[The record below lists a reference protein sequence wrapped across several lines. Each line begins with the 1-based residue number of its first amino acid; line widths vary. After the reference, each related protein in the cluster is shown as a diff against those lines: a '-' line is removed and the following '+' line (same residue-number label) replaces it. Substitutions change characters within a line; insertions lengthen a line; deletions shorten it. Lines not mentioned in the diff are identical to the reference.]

1 MKWKTKN
8 MTMDYEDHEDKK
20 PSQELWHMLHY
31 DDDVNDAVG
40 DDGMNDVKDF
50 YEEKAPRQ

>member
-1 MKWKTKN
+1 
-8 MTMDYEDHEDKK
+8 
-20 PSQELWHMLHY
+20 MLHY
-31 DDDVNDAVG
+31 DDDVNDDVG

>member
-1 MKWKTKN
+1 
-8 MTMDYEDHEDKK
+8 
-20 PSQELWHMLHY
+20 MLHY

>member
-1 MKWKTKN
+1 MKWKTKI
-8 MTMDYEDHEDKK
+8 MTMNYEDHEDKK

-31 DDDVNDAVG
+31 DDDVNDDVG